1 VEQLHSSAVRRG
13 GFETIQPGERT
24 IVPVRRRVVAYV
36 LAVVLPVVTAI
47 ALIPIRVDHARVTLL
62 VLVLPVVLVALLGTT
77 GPAIVAAACS
87 VLAFDFFLA
96 APYYSFAIEDSDEI
110 VAAATLF
117 VVAVVVGVL
126 NAQLV
131 RARIRDS
138 ARRDELR
145 HLTAFARTVANVR
158 GEGPLTEAACEH
170 IASVLRLEQCA
181 WVPGGEDLTRPV
193 LLADGNLMGRLVDL
207 NDDRAT
213 LPEQIQLPVRVD
225 EVAIGS
231 FVLTSN
237 GREIVSFEE
246 RRTAATI
253 AGLFGRAVTSLVPTG
268 T

>member
-1 VEQLHSSAVRRG
+1 M
-13 GFETIQPGERT
+13 
-24 IVPVRRRVVAYV
+24 VPVRRRVVAYV

-47 ALIPIRVDHARVTLL
+47 ALIPIRVDHARVALL

-96 APYYSFAIEDSDEI
+96 EPYYTFAIEDADEI

-117 VVAVVVGVL
+117 VVALVVGVL

-145 HLTAFARTVANVR
+145 NLTAFVRTVADVR
-158 GEGPLTEAACEH
+158 DEAPLTEAACTH
-170 IASVLRLEQCA
+170 IASVLHLERCEWQ
-181 WVPGGEDLTRPV
+181 PGGPQPSQPL

-207 NDDRAT
+207 NPDRAT
-213 LPEQIQLPVRVD
+213 LPEQIALPVRVD
-225 EVAIGS
+225 EAVIGY
-231 FVLTSN
+231 FVLTST

-253 AGLFGRAVTSLVPTG
+253 AELFGRAVTSLVRT
-268 T
+268 

>member
-1 VEQLHSSAVRRG
+1 M
-13 GFETIQPGERT
+13 
-24 IVPVRRRVVAYV
+24 
-36 LAVVLPVVTAI
+36 LAVALPVVTAV
-47 ALIPIRVDHARVTLL
+47 ALIPVRVDHARVALL

-77 GPAIVAAACS
+77 GPAIVAAACA

-96 APYYSFAIEDSDEI
+96 EPYYSFAIEDADEI

-117 VVAVVVGVL
+117 VVALVVGVL
-126 NAQLV
+126 NARLV

-145 HLTAFARTVANVR
+145 NLIAFARTVADVR
-158 GEGPLTEAACEH
+158 DEARLTEAACEH
-170 IASVLRLEQCA
+170 IASVLHLEQCE
-181 WVPGGEDLTRPV
+181 WQPGGAQPSRPV
-193 LLADGNLMGRLVDL
+193 LLADGNLMARLVDL

-213 LPEQIQLPVRVD
+213 LPEQIALPVRVD
-225 EVAIGS
+225 EVVIGT

-253 AGLFGRAVTSLVPTG
+253 AELFGRAVTSLVRT
-268 T
+268 